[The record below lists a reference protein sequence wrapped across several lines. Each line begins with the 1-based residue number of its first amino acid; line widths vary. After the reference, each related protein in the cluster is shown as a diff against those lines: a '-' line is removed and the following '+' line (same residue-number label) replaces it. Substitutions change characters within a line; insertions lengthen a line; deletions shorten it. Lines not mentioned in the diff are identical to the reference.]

1 MFLYP
6 FLVSHWELTAHLWMR
21 FSVGALPAL
30 CALSLGTM
38 VNGGQEAW
46 SDDLPAQELRISSQ
60 HPNLA
65 ATLRSSID
73 IEKKKTPWAW
83 VVIPYAPKNYLES
96 STGRDRLKRC
106 DTKRLDSRACS
117 APPFAYSIPRR
128 EKTEEKGGQGT
139 RRRKGRVDP
148 TASGRSPLTDG
159 VVEWVMVEWVAGGSG
174 GLDGDTRGACGR
186 APPWCGACAS

>member
-1 MFLYP
+1 M
-6 FLVSHWELTAHLWMR
+6 
-21 FSVGALPAL
+21 
-30 CALSLGTM
+30 
-38 VNGGQEAW
+38 
-46 SDDLPAQELRISSQ
+46 
-60 HPNLA
+60 
-65 ATLRSSID
+65 
-73 IEKKKTPWAW
+73 
-83 VVIPYAPKNYLES
+83 VIPYAPKNYLES

-186 APPWCGACAS
+186 APPWCGACASLVPRSPSFPNRKNGLIIVQVSGLSLILIHVYANWLENILKHK